1 MSFCTWHVYKTP
13 HACVQNATC
22 MCTKRHMHVYKTP
35 QLQNYRKELKK
46 RTKKR
51 TRNKKFLLP
60 NVEEIKKNFFFVKSG
75 KKKGFKMD
83 WETIHGQIVSK
94 ANNYEVGNN
103 KHGKRYIIK
112 SERLRDYERNFFKQ
126 CKIYKSRMINGR
138 FCLYAKVFEC
148 STRYDLDNAL
158 KTLLD
163 CLQMVGAITNDN
175 LCTKIIAEKHHDK
188 NKPRITFALEEYEP
202 RLF

>member
-1 MSFCTWHVYKTP
+1 
-13 HACVQNATC
+13 
-22 MCTKRHMHVYKTP
+22 
-35 QLQNYRKELKK
+35 
-46 RTKKR
+46 
-51 TRNKKFLLP
+51 
-60 NVEEIKKNFFFVKSG
+60 
-75 KKKGFKMD
+75 
-83 WETIHGQIVSK
+83 
-94 ANNYEVGNN
+94 
-103 KHGKRYIIK
+103 
-112 SERLRDYERNFFKQ
+112 
-126 CKIYKSRMINGR
+126 MINGR

>member
-1 MSFCTWHVYKTP
+1 MK
-13 HACVQNATC
+13 
-22 MCTKRHMHVYKTP
+22 
-35 QLQNYRKELKK
+35 
-46 RTKKR
+46 
-51 TRNKKFLLP
+51 KKFYSSSSSSKTA
-60 NVEEIKKNFFFVKSG
+60 KKDL
-75 KKKGFKMD
+75 KMD

-112 SERLRDYERNFFKQ
+112 SERLRDYERNFLKQ